1 MSLSLLLFRLYTN
14 TVENH
19 SQNTPGLPK
28 ILGKTLGRD
37 KM

>member
-14 TVENH
+14 TVKNH
-19 SQNTPGLPK
+19 SQNTHGLPE